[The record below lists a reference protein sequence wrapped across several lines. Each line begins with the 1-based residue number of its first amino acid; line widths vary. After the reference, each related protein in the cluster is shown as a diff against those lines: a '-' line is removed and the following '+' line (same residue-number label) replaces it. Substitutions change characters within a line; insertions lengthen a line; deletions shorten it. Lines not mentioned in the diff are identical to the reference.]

1 MAFSFQTIV
10 LSTDRTVPAGDEHLL
25 HFSMGPGGKG
35 SFQAA
40 KLQRSA
46 RTTVCSHST
55 RDMAAMSSIESRH
68 DYSDTQN
75 ELLSYC
81 GHV

>member
-1 MAFSFQTIV
+1 ME
-10 LSTDRTVPAGDEHLL
+10 L
-25 HFSMGPGGKG
+25 GGKG

-55 RDMAAMSSIESRH
+55 RDMAAMRSIETKH
-68 DYSDTQN
+68 NNDDTG
-75 ELLSYC
+75 EECLSSC
-81 GHV
+81 EQL

>member
-1 MAFSFQTIV
+1 MTLPFG
-10 LSTDRTVPAGDEHLL
+10 LSIR
-25 HFSMGPGGKG
+25 PGGPPGKSWDGNSMEPGGQG

-40 KLQRSA
+40 KLQRPA

-55 RDMAAMSSIESRH
+55 RDMAAMRSTESQR

-75 ELLSYC
+75 EFLSGC
-81 GHV
+81 GQL